1 VEKALAKAPAD
12 RYADAAA
19 FLRDLE
25 RLLRGEPTGLAVHPR
40 RPECDPA
47 RVLRYE
53 FAWDLEAPPPAL
65 WPHVSNT
72 ERLNRAA
79 GLSPVRFTDRAEEG
93 GGARRVR
100 RRGEFRKAG
109 LAVAWEEH
117 PFEWIEARRLG
128 VLREYTQGPFKWL
141 TSVVELTPAGAG
153 TRLTHRVEVEPRG
166 LLGRTVAAVEIGA
179 RARRSLERVYRRID
193 AALTGKAAAPH
204 GRALLDPFEEAA
216 EPTRGQHERLER
228 LLDELVARGAPP
240 EAAEGLVDFV
250 SHAPPQEVAR
260 IRPLALARRLGLDA
274 DAVVTACL
282 HGARAGLLV
291 LLWDLLCPVCRVPAG
306 VRDTLRALREHE
318 HCPACALDFAVD
330 FANSVEL
337 IFRAHPE
344 VRASELAT
352 YCVGGPAHSPHVVAQ
367 ARLAPGERLE
377 LELALEEGAYRL
389 RGPQLPYVLDFR
401 VGHGPGVARWD
412 VALGRTADRPPGLL
426 RPGGQVLALSNQYD
440 CEVVVRVE
448 RAAARADALTAARA
462 SALGLFRELFP
473 EETLSPGQLVSV
485 ATVTLLVT
493 ELEGAGGLYAEL
505 GDARAFGLLHE
516 HFRRLR
522 DRVRAEGGALVK
534 TVGEGAVA
542 AFPDPAAAVR
552 TALDLRALLPPEG
565 NGLRPRAGV
574 HRGAA
579 LAATVNDHL
588 DYFGAAV
595 RQALALPALARGG
608 ELVLTEA
615 AAGDPQV
622 AALLRERGLRGELFE
637 AALPDGA
644 CLAQRLALP

>member
-1 VEKALAKAPAD
+1 
-12 RYADAAA
+12 
-19 FLRDLE
+19 
-25 RLLRGEPTGLAVHPR
+25 
-40 RPECDPA
+40 
-47 RVLRYE
+47 
-53 FAWDLEAPPPAL
+53 LEAPPAAL

-79 GLSPVRFTDRAEEG
+79 GLTPVHFSEAVQGEGEG
-93 GGARRVR
+93 GRHVR

-109 LAVAWEEH
+109 LTVAWEEH
-117 PFEWIEARRLG
+117 PFEWVEARRLG
-128 VLREYTQGPFKWL
+128 VLRQYTRGPFKWL
-141 TSVVELTPAGAG
+141 TSVVELAPAGAG
-153 TRLTHRVEVEPRG
+153 TRLTQRVEVEPHG
-166 LLGRTVAAVEIGA
+166 LLGRTAAAVEIGA
-179 RARRSLERVYRRID
+179 RGRRSLERVYRRID
-193 AALTGKAAAPH
+193 AAVTGKAAAPH
-204 GRALLDPFEEAA
+204 GRAPADPFEGAA
-216 EPTRGQHERLER
+216 EPSRDQRQRLER
-228 LLDELVARGAPP
+228 LLDDLLARGVAA

-250 SHAPPQEVAR
+250 AHAPPQEVAR
-260 IRPLALARRLGLDA
+260 VRPLALARRLGLDG
-274 DAVVTACL
+274 DAVVAACL

-306 VRDTLRALREHE
+306 VRDTLRRLREHE
-318 HCPACALDFAVD
+318 HCPACALDFNVD

-367 ARLAPGERLE
+367 ARLAPGECLE

-401 VGHGPGVARWD
+401 VGHGPGAVRWD
-412 VALGRTADRPPGLL
+412 VALGRAAGQPPRLL
-426 RPGGQVLALSNQYD
+426 RPGGQVLALTNDYD
-440 CEVVVRVE
+440 REVVVRVE

-462 SALGLFRELFP
+462 SALELFRELFP

-493 ELEGAGGLYAEL
+493 DLEGAGELYAER
-505 GDARAFGLLHE
+505 GDAGAFGLLHE

-522 DRVRAEGGALVK
+522 DRVRGEGGALVK

-542 AFPDPAAAVR
+542 AFTDPAAAVR
-552 TALDLRALLPPEG
+552 AALALPDLLPPDAP
-565 NGLRPRAGV
+565 GLRPRAGV

-615 AAGDPQV
+615 TAGDPQV
-622 AALLRERGLRGELFE
+622 AALLRERGLCGELFE
-637 AALPDGA
+637 AALPDGP
-644 CLAQRLALP
+644 CLAQRFALPAPGGPEGATSHPLSAAAGRRVAGRA